1 MSNSEFHKITLPIE
15 NNLFDELLN
24 SIEFEN
30 IAKGR
35 VGNHLVNVEDKG
47 VPIVRTTTKYNIPAQ
62 NFSTIHHKIVASI
75 NNIIKSDNLINLP
88 LMDFNNA
95 LIEVYDCNYSKMNY
109 HSDQCLDLDSNSYIG
124 LFSCY
129 ETPNQLTEKNLRKLI
144 VKDKVSNDE
153 FEISLTHN
161 SVVLFS
167 LETNTKFL
175 HKIILEALPNPKSLT
190 MDNKWLGITFRKS
203 KTFIQFKDNIPYFPN
218 GELFELANDEQQS
231 EFYKL
236 RGQENYNL
244 NFVYPKLTYT
254 LSMGDTLIPKNN

>member
-1 MSNSEFHKITLPIE
+1 
-15 NNLFDELLN
+15 
-24 SIEFEN
+24 
-30 IAKGR
+30 
-35 VGNHLVNVEDKG
+35 
-47 VPIVRTTTKYNIPAQ
+47 
-62 NFSTIHHKIVASI
+62 
-75 NNIIKSDNLINLP
+75 
-88 LMDFNNA
+88 
-95 LIEVYDCNYSKMNY
+95 MNY

-129 ETPNQLTEKNLRKLI
+129 ENPNQLTEKNLRKLI